1 MRKFDKNP
9 VQTHQN
15 NKSDYPWELDHMF
28 ATRELYNRLQQIEIH
43 AYPELSDHYPI
54 VADFSE

>member
-28 ATRELYNRLQQIEIH
+28 VTKNLYHRLQQIEVY
-43 AYPELSDHYPI
+43 ACPELSDHYPI
-54 VADFSE
+54 VADFF